1 MAISLTAKVDFLF
14 KKLGFGVARTDSDS
28 LKGPT
33 NESIASPLLNR
44 GDKTLVQAN
53 LIPATLPASTTGVV
67 EVYSS
72 SNLVEAVADGTASA
86 NRTWITGVTDW
97 IPPEF
102 GSTYQ
107 VKVYLHDSGDSDN
120 AAGISNQLFAA
131 GSGNDDEWFF
141 DYQSG
146 VLHFMGENLPNG
158 KDFTDKSIYIS
169 GGQYIGIL
177 GVGSAGF
184 DSDQVI
190 EIIRENGLRV
200 LEIPSDSD
208 LKVVAD
214 LSNNVNT
221 ITARLDSDS
230 SFIQALAT
238 QVKSRLDSD
247 DAALQALSTSTAAA
261 QARAD
266 AAHVR
271 LDSESTKVQ
280 LLKTNL
286 TSRLDSDSLV
296 VQALKTAQDI
306 IHTRIDSD
314 RAALDS
320 RVSDIR
326 LRLDSE
332 AAKVSVLQSQMRLR
346 LDSEGTKLSLLQ
358 SQVRARLDSDHNLFQ
373 DKIRSIVGIGDSDLA
388 VAATLRNEVDG
399 LRADIDSE
407 TTRMTYIQSLAGR
420 IKSDM
425 DSDFVHFT
433 SKVGSSG
440 GASDSDINVLTNKI
454 NLLRSDRDSD
464 EIAIQALGTLIG
476 TMQGD
481 IAKLNTLIGV
491 TSSSTPATPVPT
503 DSENLATVTFS
514 TDSDQILEAQMSV
527 TWRVVSGDGSTVS
540 SNTMIF
546 AKGSSDANILRVL
559 AYNLESHPVAKGFFN
574 TLLYRDSNVIEYAFK
589 DKFSLAEYKLTFTIN
604 SHGGDNPRFTNT
616 LPTGS

>member
-1 MAISLTAKVDFLF
+1 MAISLNAKVDFLF
-14 KKLGFGVARTDSDS
+14 KKLGFGVTRTDSDS
-28 LKGPT
+28 IKGPT

-67 EVYSS
+67 EVYNS

-158 KDFTDKSIYIS
+158 KDFTGKSIYIS
-169 GGQYIGIL
+169 GGQYIGVL

-230 SFIQALAT
+230 SFIQALAN
-238 QVKSRLDSD
+238 QVESRLDSD
-247 DAALQALSTSTAAA
+247 DATLQALSTSTAAA

-266 AAHVR
+266 AAHV
-271 LDSESTKVQ
+271 
-280 LLKTNL
+280 
-286 TSRLDSDSLV
+286 
-296 VQALKTAQDI
+296 
-306 IHTRIDSD
+306 RIDSD

-373 DKIRSIVGIGDSDLA
+373 DKIRSIVGIGDSDLT

-407 TTRMTYIQSLAGR
+407 ATRMTYIQSLAGR

-433 SKVGSSG
+433 TKVSSSG
-440 GASDSDINVLTNKI
+440 GASDSDINVLNNKI
-454 NLLRSDRDSD
+454 NLLRADRDSD
-464 EIAIQALGTLIG
+464 EIAIQALSTLIG

-481 IAKLNTLIGV
+481 IAK
-491 TSSSTPATPVPT
+491 
-503 DSENLATVTFS
+503 
-514 TDSDQILEAQMSV
+514 
-527 TWRVVSGDGSTVS
+527 
-540 SNTMIF
+540 
-546 AKGSSDANILRVL
+546 
-559 AYNLESHPVAKGFFN
+559 
-574 TLLYRDSNVIEYAFK
+574 
-589 DKFSLAEYKLTFTIN
+589 
-604 SHGGDNPRFTNT
+604 
-616 LPTGS
+616 